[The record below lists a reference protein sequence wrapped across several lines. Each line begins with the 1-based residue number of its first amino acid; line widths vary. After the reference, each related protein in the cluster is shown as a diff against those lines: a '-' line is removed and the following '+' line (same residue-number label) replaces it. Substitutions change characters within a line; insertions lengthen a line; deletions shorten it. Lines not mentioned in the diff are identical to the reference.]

1 LDIAIYLEAT
11 PGVDSDL
18 FMKTKNL
25 HPILEVAAKLEVAE
39 LEVGLVVELLRV
51 QLKFHKQ

>member
-18 FMKTKNL
+18 FLKKKDLPTA
-25 HPILEVAAKLEVAE
+25 VAAERRVEVEPEAE
-39 LEVGLVVELLRV
+39 LELLRV

>member
-18 FMKTKNL
+18 FLKTPNSPTL
-25 HPILEVAAKLEVAE
+25 ELELEEAEALEVE
-39 LEVGLVVELLRV
+39 LELLRV